1 MIDVIEKPGYDGEP
15 DIEALDLPD
24 DDTNIIGRIAWFT
37 QHFPGVKK
45 GSYNS
50 FTDSY
55 YASLD
60 DIWIAIKPWCDMA
73 GIIPIQRIDGDTL
86 YTTIYLLN
94 NKTVPAN
101 PDYPG
106 KFWQDITSSVKLSPE
121 KETSQGFGS
130 NLTYMRRYSICTM
143 LNICEST
150 DDDGNAVER
159 ARNETTATKK
169 AIKLMENVGQGP
181 GAALKYWLSLGDYYK
196 RNGVFKTLNN
206 YQKGELRKALID
218 ARERDEKDP
227 LSEYVRQIVDCVM
240 RDDDLGMKQ
249 LSEEMTI
256 DEKYAVYLELT
267 TDISTKAKELVTRK

>member
-1 MIDVIEKPGYDGEP
+1 MNSAVIEKPGFDGEA
-15 DIEALDLPD
+15 DIEELPFPD
-24 DDTNIIGRIAWFT
+24 DDLNIIGRIAWFT

-45 GSYNS
+45 GSYNT

-60 DIWIAIKPWCDMA
+60 DIWA
-73 GIIPIQRIDGDTL
+73 GIKYWINLAGLIPIQRIEGNTL
-86 YTTIYLLN
+86 YTTIYSIDG
-94 NKTVPAN
+94 KQEISSAVP
-101 PDYPG
+101 
-106 KFWQDITSSVKLSPE
+106 LSPE

-143 LNICEST
+143 LNIVEST
-150 DDDGNAVER
+150 DDDGNAAER
-159 ARNETTATKK
+159 ARQETTSAKK
-169 AIKLMENVGQGP
+169 AIKLMENVAQGP

-206 YQKGELRKALID
+206 HQKGELRKALID
-218 ARERDEKDP
+218 ARERDEKDQ

-267 TDISTKAKELVTRK
+267 TDISTKAKELVSRK